1 MGAVAVA
8 VAAAA
13 RRSSCPCTSFMTST
27 TYRRKGSDIGSS
39 GSIDG
44 SMRSAGGAV
53 RRARGRW
60 RVAAGAPVH
69 RRLRTGAAGAVA
81 ARSTYTALNT
91 SVVIQ
96 RLNGV
101 LAQ

>member
-1 MGAVAVA
+1 M
-8 VAAAA
+8 
-13 RRSSCPCTSFMTST
+13 
-27 TYRRKGSDIGSS
+27 GSS
-39 GSIDG
+39 GSIEG
-44 SMRSAGGAV
+44 SMRSAGS
-53 RRARGRW
+53 
-60 RVAAGAPVH
+60 AATA
-69 RRLRTGAAGAVA
+69 GAAGGGTSAVAGAGAADVVA